1 MNQLETG
8 IVAALWHDILHPFHG
23 NSQVLQSAD
32 QDLNSAVAVYECL
45 IKFIRK
51 LRGRFEEFCA
61 KGKKLSEC
69 DHFVKKLD
77 ASVNEIAVTTT
88 QDQRLKCNRLQPTSS
103 VRVAF

>member
-32 QDLNSAVAVYECL
+32 QNLNSAVAVYECL

-51 LRGRFEEFCA
+51 LRERFEEFWYCLKVWFPA
-61 KGKKLSEC
+61 KQG
-69 DHFVKKLD
+69 
-77 ASVNEIAVTTT
+77 
-88 QDQRLKCNRLQPTSS
+88 SS
-103 VRVAF
+103 R